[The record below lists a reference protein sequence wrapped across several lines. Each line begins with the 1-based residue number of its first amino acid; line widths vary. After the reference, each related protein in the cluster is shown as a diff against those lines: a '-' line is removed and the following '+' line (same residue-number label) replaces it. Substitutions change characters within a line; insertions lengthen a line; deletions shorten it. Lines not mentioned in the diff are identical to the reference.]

1 MPNKKHKK
9 KKQHN
14 RYLALTS
21 ISFQMGITIYLGS
34 YIGGALDEKYNT
46 EENYYTTIFVL
57 LSVVISIYTLI
68 KQVKK
73 INND

>member
-1 MPNKKHKK
+1 
-9 KKQHN
+9 
-14 RYLALTS
+14 
-21 ISFQMGITIYLGS
+21 MGITIYLGS